1 MPSNRPAPILSV
13 ASLAAAFAFATPLRA
28 QHGDGLPTEYVLQI
42 PPGGFVDLDSGVIL
56 PTAELRRVRADLRFG
71 RDGNGFYLEPLHG
84 GVRAARDD
92 IAPPEAMAKDRV
104 RIGRDAPGSLV
115 LFARTD
121 LGMARVEL
129 MVVDPYS
136 TASAALRWVVVP
148 PKEPMFLPAPNE
160 LVAGWQDGALV
171 ASWNGAHPRYLVE
184 LQTGETVKKK
194 TVDEPRV
201 SFPGLDGKGH
211 HRIVVRGMSKAGE
224 VGMPAAVVQFGP
236 RRAPE
241 LGIAVY
247 EDRWYDDVG
256 GLSLTTGAVSGA
268 EAEVVF
274 YLYGVHVP
282 GGGVHKVGNGSAEDF
297 DALTT
302 LPEGPF
308 PPSYGRLDE
317 RDILV
322 VQLAD
327 GRYAKLWLEP
337 LVGDDVR
344 DGMHVHFL
352 FLPDGR
358 RTLLPAPRGV
368 EVGRTAGGPELS
380 WQAVDG
386 AASYRIA
393 VDGGVPRETKDLRFV
408 LAGLPPERLVAVQ
421 VAAATADGEQ
431 SAWVRLQVSTH
442 ALELRSGRGSLTA
455 QQGGFDFTTGR
466 RTANGAPSDL
476 QLVGGAGGATVLRF
490 GAKGIAAAGT
500 AAFGEFAAAQ
510 RLELEPDFSSDAKT
524 PGPRRVLRAV
534 RDGSLACVR
543 LLRRDWPTTTFEY
556 VWQQRP

>member
-1 MPSNRPAPILSV
+1 MPSNRFALSLL
-13 ASLAAAFAFATPLRA
+13 AAGLAAALAFAAPLRA
-28 QHGDGLPTEYVLQI
+28 QYGEGLPTEHVLQV

-56 PTAELRRVRADLRFG
+56 PAAELRRVRADLRFG

-92 IAPPEAMAKDRV
+92 TTPPEAMAKDRV
-104 RIGRDAPGSLV
+104 RIGRDAPGALV
-115 LFARTD
+115 MFARTD

-148 PKEPMFLPAPNE
+148 PKEPVFLPAPTE
-160 LVAGWQDGALV
+160 LVAGWRDGALV
-171 ASWNGAHPRYLVE
+171 ASWNGTQPRYLVE
-184 LQTGETVKKK
+184 LQVGETVKKK

-201 SFPGLDGKGH
+201 GFPGLDANAH

-224 VGMPAAVVQFGP
+224 VGMPAAVVQVGP

-241 LGIAVY
+241 LGVAVY

-256 GLSLTTGAVSGA
+256 GLSLTKGAVAG
-268 EAEVVF
+268 ETAEVVF

-282 GGGVHKVGNGSAEDF
+282 GGGVLKHGNGSEEDF
-297 DALTT
+297 EALTT

-308 PPSYGRLDE
+308 PPSYGRLDDL
-317 RDILV
+317 DILV

-327 GRYAKLWLEP
+327 GRYGKLWLEP
-337 LVGDDVR
+337 TQGDDVR
-344 DGMHVHFL
+344 SGMRVHFL

-358 RTLLPAPRGV
+358 RTLLPAPR
-368 EVGRTAGGPELS
+368 EVAVARTPDGPELT

-386 AASYRIA
+386 ATSYRIA
-393 VDGGVPRETKDLRFV
+393 VDGGAPRETKNLRFV
-408 LAGLPPERLVAVQ
+408 LAGLPPEKLLPVQ
-421 VAAATADGEQ
+421 VAAVTADGEQ
-431 SAWVRLQVSTH
+431 SGWVRVQVSTH
-442 ALELRSGRGSLTA
+442 ALEVRSGRGALTA
-455 QQGGFDFTTGR
+455 QQGGFDFATGM
-466 RTANGAPSDL
+466 RTAKDAPSDL
-476 QLVGGAGGATVLRF
+476 QLVGGAGGAAVLRF
-490 GAKGIAAAGT
+490 AAKGIAAAGT

-510 RLELEPDFSSDAKT
+510 RLEMEPDLASDAKK
-524 PGPRRVLRAV
+524 PGHDVFFV
-534 RDGSLACVR
+534 QCRDGSLACVR
-543 LLRRDWPTTTFEY
+543 ILRRDWPTTTFEY

>member
-1 MPSNRPAPILSV
+1 MPSNRPAPILAV
-13 ASLAAAFAFATPLRA
+13 ASLAAAFAFVTSLPA

-42 PPGGFVDLDSGVIL
+42 PPGGFVDLDTGVIL
-56 PTAELRRVRADLRFG
+56 PAAELRRVRADLRFG

-84 GVRAARDD
+84 GGRAARDVTT
-92 IAPPEAMAKDRV
+92 PPEAMAKDRV
-104 RIGRDAPGSLV
+104 RIGRDAPGALV
-115 LFARTD
+115 MFARTD

-148 PKEPMFLPAPNE
+148 PKEPVFLPAPTD

-171 ASWNGAHPRYLVE
+171 ASWDGTHPRYLVE
-184 LQTGETVKKK
+184 LQTGETTKKK
-194 TVDEPRV
+194 TIDEPRV
-201 SFPGLDGKGH
+201 SFPGLDGNGH
-211 HRIVVRGMSKAGE
+211 HRIVVRGLSKAGE

-247 EDRWYDDVG
+247 EDHWYDDVG
-256 GLSLTTGAVSGA
+256 GLSLTAGAVAGEA
-268 EAEVVF
+268 AEVVF

-282 GGGVHKVGNGSAEDF
+282 GGGVLKYGNGSEEDF
-297 DALTT
+297 EALTA

-308 PPSYGRLDE
+308 PPTYGRLDE
-317 RDILV
+317 FDILV

-337 LVGDDVR
+337 LRGKDVR
-344 DGMHVHFL
+344 SGMNVHYL
-352 FLPDGR
+352 LLPDGR
-358 RTLLPAPRGV
+358 RTLLPAPQGV
-368 EVGRTAGGPELS
+368 SATRTAGGPELS

-393 VDGGVPRETKDLRFV
+393 VDGGAPRQTKDLRFV
-408 LAGLPPERLVAVQ
+408 LAGLPPERLVTVQ
-421 VAAATADGEQ
+421 VAAVTADGEQ

-442 ALELRSGRGSLTA
+442 ALEVRGGRGALTA
-455 QQGGFDFTTGR
+455 QQGGFDFATGT
-466 RTANGAPSDL
+466 RTADGAPCDL
-476 QLVGGAGGATVLRF
+476 QLVGGAGGATVLQF
-490 GAKGIAAAGT
+490 TAQGIAAAGT

-510 RLELEPDFSSDAKT
+510 RLEMEPDLRSDAKT
-524 PGPRRVLRAV
+524 PGHDVFFVRC

-543 LLRRDWPTTTFEY
+543 LLNRDWPTTTFEY